1 MPDLE
6 SDDFFNKEEKDAS
19 MNAEFPFETLATG
32 SEEPETAAPETAAP
46 ETAAPETAAPE
57 TAAPEKAA
65 TTAKDEKPEIEAEPA
80 ANTDVKGLE
89 KDSKDGE
96 SPKKT
101 DSDQQSDDEDKENVK
116 RHAQGLVDDTD
127 APQAKRAKP
136 DEKEP
141 ETQTEVPADLA

>member
-1 MPDLE
+1 MADMPDLDG
-6 SDDFFNKEEKDAS
+6 DDFFNKEEKNAS
-19 MNAEFPFETLATG
+19 MDAEIPIETLATG
-32 SEEPETAAPETAAP
+32 SEEP

-89 KDSKDGE
+89 KDSKEGE

-116 RHAQGLVDDTD
+116 RHAQDMVDDTD
-127 APQAKRAKP
+127 APQAKKAKSE
-136 DEKEP
+136 EKEP
-141 ETQTEVPADLA
+141 EPQTEVPADLA

>member
-1 MPDLE
+1 MADMPDLNG
-6 SDDFFNKEEKDAS
+6 DDFFNQEEKDAS

-32 SEEPETAAPETAAP
+32 SEEPETAAS

-101 DSDQQSDDEDKENVK
+101 DSDLEADDEDKENVK

-141 ETQTEVPADLA
+141 EPQTEVPADLA